1 MSRIQQY
8 LDAVLRSRR
17 FVSVTDLQHIECDS
31 VVYVQRKT
39 GHKSVLVDVSGCD
52 DVGAVDRV
60 LATKAVY

>member
-1 MSRIQQY
+1 M
-8 LDAVLRSRR
+8 
-17 FVSVTDLQHIECDS
+17 TDLQHIECDS